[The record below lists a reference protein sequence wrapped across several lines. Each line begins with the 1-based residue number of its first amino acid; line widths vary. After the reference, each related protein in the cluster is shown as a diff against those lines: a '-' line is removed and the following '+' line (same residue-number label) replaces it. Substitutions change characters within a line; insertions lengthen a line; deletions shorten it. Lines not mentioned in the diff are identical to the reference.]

1 MHLGW
6 ILWDWCAWLGSFL
19 FELVVWFVIVCTVP
33 PGVLKNVCQ
42 AFVFS
47 ELFGAIL
54 NHGAAQALGQQR
66 CGAKLCKVWLVL
78 GGCSGLLGSCVS
90 A

>member
-1 MHLGW
+1 MF
-6 ILWDWCAWLGSFL
+6 A
-19 FELVVWFVIVCTVP
+19 
-33 PGVLKNVCQ
+33 K